1 MIKILPKK
9 HGKDSLASLKKWFDD
24 FSKDVSDT
32 RSIWDDLTPDIK
44 NAVDSEFSDSNPNK
58 WDAIQASYKATKV
71 RQGFPA
77 TIGVRTGSLRD
88 AASKY
93 AEIVYKPLGLNWA
106 LNENI
111 SSGQFGSLENK
122 TTGDYAKYFNDEE
135 YQGRTIYVYTLKWL
149 EDIGKKAVTEYIKE
163 SSGDAGKP

>member
-1 MIKILPKK
+1 MIKILPKR
-9 HGKDSLASLKKWFDD
+9 HGEDSLASLKKWFDD

-32 RSIWDDLTPDIK
+32 RSIWRDLTPDIK
-44 NAVDSEFSDSNPNK
+44 NAIDTEFSDSNPNG
-58 WDAIQASYKATKV
+58 WDSLQASYKATKI

-93 AEIVYKPLGLNWA
+93 AKIVFKPLGLNWA
-106 LNENI
+106 LNENV
-111 SSGQFGSLENK
+111 SSGQFGSLKNM

-135 YQGRTIYVYTLKWL
+135 YQGREIYVYTLKWL
-149 EDIGKKAVTEYIKE
+149 SNIGKKAVKEYILE
-163 SSGDAGKP
+163 SAGDAAK